1 MSDRYIDF
9 VNSPFGQLVAKNL
22 GLPSPMPLDRF
33 DANAP
38 VVKGTVLLGAANGSD
53 LTDAIAKVLG
63 NINAETLVFSD
74 SDVQAA
80 AASVGLNASAY
91 APSAEDTQKFKALV
105 FDASG
110 IKTSAEL
117 KALHSFFGPVI
128 RKMSGSGRIIVIG
141 RTPELLDDAKYTT
154 AQRSLEGFTRAIGKE
169 VKKGCTAQLV
179 YVAPGADANLESTLR
194 FFISP
199 KSAYVSGQVVRV
211 QATAIVGETPNWA
224 QPLSGKVALVTGA
237 SRGIGEA
244 IAQTLARDG
253 AHVICLDVPQQE
265 ADLQRVASSI
275 NGSVLALDFTA
286 ADAPKAIA
294 AHCKKSPQRLG
305 HHRA

>member
-22 GLPSPMPLDRF
+22 GLPNPMPLDRF

-38 VVKGTVLLGAANGSD
+38 VVKGTVLLGAANGGD
-53 LTDAIAKVLG
+53 LTDAIAKVLS
-63 NINAETLVFSD
+63 NINAETLAFSD
-74 SDVQAA
+74 SGVQEA
-80 AASVGLNASAY
+80 AASVGLNAQAY

-154 AQRSLEGFTRAIGKE
+154 AQRALEGFTRAIGKE
-169 VKKGCTAQLV
+169 VKKAAPHSWSMLHQVPMPTWNRHCASLSRQNQLMFL
-179 YVAPGADANLESTLR
+179 AKWCAC
-194 FFISP
+194 
-199 KSAYVSGQVVRV
+199 K
-211 QATAIVGETPNWA
+211 
-224 QPLSGKVALVTGA
+224 PLPSSVKHQTG
-237 SRGIGEA
+237 
-244 IAQTLARDG
+244 
-253 AHVICLDVPQQE
+253 H
-265 ADLQRVASSI
+265 
-275 NGSVLALDFTA
+275 N
-286 ADAPKAIA
+286 
-294 AHCKKSPQRLG
+294 H
-305 HHRA
+305 